1 MSCRPFNRIAAGFV
15 AGLLAASTLAAAE
28 PLIHAH
34 AHNDYEHTRPLRDA
48 LEQGFCSVE
57 ADIFLV
63 EGGLLVAHNR
73 KDVKPERTLQAL
85 YLDPLRE
92 CVARNGGR
100 VFTNGPEFTLMID
113 LKTAWTNTYPAL
125 RSVLADYAELLT
137 RFRNGATQTN
147 AVRVVISGNRSLEMF
162 AGETIRHAAY
172 DGTLADLDSTAG
184 ADLIPWI
191 SANWMA
197 NFTWRGQGE
206 MPEAEQARLKEIVTK
221 AHAKGRRVRF
231 WGAPDR
237 KEFWQAMR
245 AAGVDLINTDDL
257 AGLSRFLSEK

>member
-1 MSCRPFNRIAAGFV
+1 
-15 AGLLAASTLAAAE
+15 
-28 PLIHAH
+28 
-34 AHNDYEHTRPLRDA
+34 LRDA

-184 ADLIPWI
+184 ADLIPWM
-191 SANWMA
+191 SANWTA

-206 MPEAEQARLKEIVTK
+206 MPEFEQARLKEIVTK